1 MILYNSMIRAYSKS
15 GQYDEALK
23 LFHKM
28 TETKLEPDKYTYT
41 FVLKACAGKFDFKEG
56 IQVHSDVIR
65 RNLVLDVY
73 ISTGLVDMYCKMG
86 QLDRVREVFDKMPK
100 PDIVSWNAII
110 ASISEDG
117 DPS

>member
-1 MILYNSMIRAYSKS
+1 MFFFAFVCC
-15 GQYDEALK
+15 
-23 LFHKM
+23 LFLHHCQSLF
-28 TETKLEPDKYTYT
+28 TTNLE
-41 FVLKACAGKFDFKEG
+41 
-56 IQVHSDVIR
+56 
-65 RNLVLDVY
+65 LDVY